1 MRPPIA
7 PGTLLQNRYC
17 LIGAAGQGK
26 FGQTYLARDQ
36 KRLNELCVV
45 KEFTP
50 AQQDPAAV
58 ESLRQRFHQDVSGLY
73 ELQHPQLPRLRMMFA
88 QDERLYWIRDYV
100 EGKSYGVLLS
110 ERKAQGHC
118 FAEAEV
124 IQFLLKVL
132 PVLTYL
138 HNRGVV
144 HRNLSLDTLIVRQQD
159 QLPIVINFGLVR
171 ERVTQLQ
178 LHPLDQDAALGK
190 WGFVPPE
197 QLHGKADP
205 TSDLY
210 ALAVTAIVLLTGKMP
225 QALYNSQTQQLDWE
239 PLVTVNPTLMRLL
252 RQMLHPQ
259 PKKRLASAAQVS
271 HILEPLLAT
280 AVVDAAPVN
289 TPEATEPTDALQP
302 FPTRLPQN
310 NTPEATDAL
319 QPFPARLP
327 KKRLRPKRK
336 GNSDPRASAAMVV
349 GLVLLLAAIA
359 WRFLP
364 NKQPAAKPAA
374 SPSPVAV
381 SPAASPTEPAAPSPS
396 PSVKAVSQD
405 ALRDRRR
412 QLNIDF
418 QFFTN
423 LVDEAFYAK
432 NPQLRSRSLDNPEQ
446 AKLRTEWNTIASS
459 IMDKLATLKPEARQ
473 KLGSYRRRDYDQWLA
488 TLGETGAKKSP
499 RLDSLADGRFW
510 QLFPEQKGKALNPR
524 TFGQVWYAIADEQL
538 SAAQA
543 QPPTLPR
550 PAAGNAPNGNR
561 SL

>member
-1 MRPPIA
+1 MQAPIA

-17 LIGAAGQGK
+17 LIGAAGQGN

-50 AQQDPAAV
+50 LQQDPAV
-58 ESLRQRFHQDVSGLY
+58 IESLRQRFHQDVSGLY

-88 QDERLYWIRDYV
+88 QDERLYWVRDYV
-100 EGKSYGVLLS
+100 EGKSYGVLLD
-110 ERKAQGHC
+110 ERKAQGQC
-118 FAEAEV
+118 FSEAEV

-144 HRNLSLDTLIVRQQD
+144 HRNLSLDTLILRQQD
-159 QLPIVINFGLVR
+159 QLPILINFGLVQ
-171 ERVTQLQ
+171 ELVIQLQ
-178 LHPLDQDAALGK
+178 LHPLDQNAVLGQ

-210 ALAVTAIVLLTGKMP
+210 ALAVTAIALLTGQMP
-225 QALYNSQTQQLDWE
+225 SALYNSQTQQLDWE

-252 RQMLHPQ
+252 HQMLHPH

-271 HILEPLLAT
+271 HILEPLLAN

-289 TPEATEPTDALQP
+289 TPEATQATDALQP
-302 FPTRLPQN
+302 FPTRLP
-310 NTPEATDAL
+310 
-319 QPFPARLP
+319 
-327 KKRLRPKRK
+327 KKRSRPKRK

-364 NKQPAAKPAA
+364 HQQPTAQPAA

-381 SPAASPTEPAAPSPS
+381 SPAAPPKVPAAPSPS
-396 PSVKAVSQD
+396 PSVKVVSQD

-412 QLNIDF
+412 QLDIDF
-418 QFFTN
+418 QFFTR
-423 LVDEAFYAK
+423 LVDEAFYTQY
-432 NPQLRSRSLDNPEQ
+432 PQLRSQSLDNPEQ
-446 AKLRTEWNTIASS
+446 AKLRTEWNAIASS
-459 IMDKLATLKPEARQ
+459 VMDKLATLKPESRQ
-473 KLGSYRRRDYDQWLA
+473 KLGSYRRRNYDQWLA
-488 TLGETGAKKSP
+488 ALGERGAKKSP
-499 RLDSLADGRFW
+499 RLDALADGRFW
-510 QLFPEQKGKALNPR
+510 QLFPDQKGKTLNPR

-538 SAAQA
+538 SAAKA
-543 QPPTLPR
+543 QPPNKPPR
-550 PAAGNAPNGNR
+550 PAASSDPNGNR
-561 SL
+561 SF